1 MGKKLKRLYEKAEI
15 SVILLSG
22 TDVIT
27 TSDEESIGTGGSNM
41 SEGGWTPI
49 EW

>member
-1 MGKKLKRLYEKAEI
+1 MKKVYVNPTAQTYT
-15 SVILLSG
+15 VDQ